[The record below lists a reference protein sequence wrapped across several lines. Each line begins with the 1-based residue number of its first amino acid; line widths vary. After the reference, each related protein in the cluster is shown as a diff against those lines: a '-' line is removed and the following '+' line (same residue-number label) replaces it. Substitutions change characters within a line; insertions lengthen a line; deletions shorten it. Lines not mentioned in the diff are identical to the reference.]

1 MPQSMVLGIAV
12 MVGSIG
18 VAVTSGMISMKKH
31 SRN

>member
-1 MPQSMVLGIAV
+1 MAQTIALGIAA

-18 VAVTSGMISMKKH
+18 VAIISGMISMKKH